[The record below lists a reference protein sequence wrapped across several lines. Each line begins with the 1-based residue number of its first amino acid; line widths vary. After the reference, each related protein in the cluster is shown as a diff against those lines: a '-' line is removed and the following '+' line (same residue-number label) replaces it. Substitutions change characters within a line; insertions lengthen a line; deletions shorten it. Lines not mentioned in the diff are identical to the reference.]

1 MRCHAIQTSI
11 SSKRLT
17 MTTASIA
24 MPKTPKTIP
33 PRLCCSFFG
42 APWGLRR
49 RQAPAVTT
57 MAASSDVGAA
67 GEASSGRG
75 RRGKQA
81 TTSSSAEAMG
91 VGGSAKKRSSS
102 TSTSSSSKK
111 SSSSSSSSSSSKGTA
126 TANNDNNDD
135 SSPRTFAQLSE
146 PELQG
151 LPLLERL
158 ALSAGGE
165 ENESESELFS
175 APAWAGRRG
184 GYTPFEL
191 VDFTDEDVL
200 HEVQIT
206 VEKPRAHVYEVWADR
221 LNYGEWFSLLG
232 QAVLH
237 ADSPELASYFVFY
250 RWGQLPPL
258 ELYATLSRDL
268 EENESVLERS
278 VDGWDLAVGAFF
290 EDSGGNDGG
299 EDGTTANSTVVTLR
313 LGYALPA
320 PLAEHVG
327 SVGIY
332 GHVEEILRADMKAMK
347 RFVESG
353 GGSDLG
359 ALRERRK
366 EEEAAL
372 AAQVQEERSKG
383 ADSVLVAAS
392 QAESQGLYDEEMA
405 EYGDEAMEGAAA
417 ETSFGE
423 ARSRGGG
430 GTGGG
435 GSRRSKTA
443 AVS

>member
-1 MRCHAIQTSI
+1 M
-11 SSKRLT
+11 
-17 MTTASIA
+17 
-24 MPKTPKTIP
+24 
-33 PRLCCSFFG
+33 
-42 APWGLRR
+42 
-49 RQAPAVTT
+49 
-57 MAASSDVGAA
+57 
-67 GEASSGRG
+67 
-75 RRGKQA
+75 
-81 TTSSSAEAMG
+81 
-91 VGGSAKKRSSS
+91 
-102 TSTSSSSKK
+102 
-111 SSSSSSSSSSSKGTA
+111 
-126 TANNDNNDD
+126 
-135 SSPRTFAQLSE
+135 
-146 PELQG
+146 
-151 LPLLERL
+151 
-158 ALSAGGE
+158 
-165 ENESESELFS
+165 
-175 APAWAGRRG
+175 
-184 GYTPFEL
+184 
-191 VDFTDEDVL
+191 
-200 HEVQIT
+200 
-206 VEKPRAHVYEVWADR
+206 
-221 LNYGEWFSLLG
+221 
-232 QAVLH
+232 
-237 ADSPELASYFVFY
+237 
-250 RWGQLPPL
+250 PPL

-405 EYGDEAMEGAAA
+405 ESGDEAMEGAAA

-435 GSRRSKTA
+435 GGGGGGSRRSKTA